1 MVNTFLVD
9 PDFRVSAQKL
19 DRSRLGK
26 QRVEAYQILLVIQQ
40 YRFLAHHF
48 GIPDFPVGV
57 DTPKELRSSWVDQ
70 VTSRF
75 KSSGLDGIFIR
86 GEMIIEYPKGSTL
99 PFRIASGNTFQ
110 IDPSTGL
117 LYEMKGARR
126 QVVRV
131 AHWSDYVLPGDDLI
145 TTRIRKHPAI
155 LMWLGFEEAL
165 KDYINSTIEAWV
177 ARGYKN
183 TMKTYQVT
191 PGYPRPAW
199 CNQKE
204 IWENFQSALVQKELD
219 RNEPTWYLNQP
230 DFVRSWLHSKE
241 NLELI
246 PRLHRERIITLGSFP
261 GYIWP

>member
-9 PDFRVSAQKL
+9 PDFRLSAQTL
-19 DRSRLGK
+19 DTRRLGK

-40 YRFLAHHF
+40 YRFLARHF
-48 GIPDFPVGV
+48 GLPDFPVGV
-57 DTPKELRSSWVDQ
+57 DTPKEFRTSWVDQ
-70 VTSRF
+70 VTSRL
-75 KSSGLDGIFIR
+75 KASGLDGILIR
-86 GEMIIEYPKGSTL
+86 GEMIIQYPKGSTL

-110 IDPSTGL
+110 VDPSTGL
-117 LYEMKGARR
+117 LYELKGVRR

-131 AHWSDYVLPGDDLI
+131 AHWSEFVLPGDDLI

-183 TMKTYQVT
+183 TMKTYQVSS
-191 PGYPRPAW
+191 GYPRPAW
-199 CNQKE
+199 CDQR
-204 IWENFQSALVQKELD
+204 IMHENFQSALVQKELD
-219 RNEPTWYLNQP
+219 RNEPTWYLNQQE
-230 DFVRSWLHSKE
+230 FVHTWLHSKE
-241 NLELI
+241 NLTLI
-246 PRLHRERIITLGSFP
+246 PTLPWNVIITLGSFP